1 MNKCCCL
8 NLTMQRYKQ
17 YLTYTSFLAII
28 FQLLSFFKGCGGRM
42 LKMLI
47 SLHIS
52 QICPIFAVS
61 KGRGKTL
68 KYSLRHILFYICIFI
83 RIWGAV
89 WWSLPLLGCGR
100 FGLFPIDLLMSL
112 DECLKARFAHLKRHS
127 PLALV
132 QEVFCAAAPIIRAI
146 SIVKNVHNND
156 VLLVL

>member
-8 NLTMQRYKQ
+8 NLTMQRYKLF
-17 YLTYTSFLAII
+17 LTYTSFLAII
-28 FQLLSFFKGCGGRM
+28 FQPLSFFKGCGGRM

-52 QICPIFAVS
+52 EICPIFAVS

-89 WWSLPLLGCGR
+89 WWSLP
-100 FGLFPIDLLMSL
+100 SL
-112 DECLKARFAHLKRHS
+112 WLWSVLIRKPPRQRRWFATAHLRYRSHRS
-127 PLALV
+127 
-132 QEVFCAAAPIIRAI
+132 R
-146 SIVKNVHNND
+146 SSNRRND
-156 VLLVL
+156 VAR